1 MSHVKPHSVPALPVF
16 PASMSWE
23 GCPQPSAHCFLP
35 FSKHRGLRSRLWIK
49 CPLLNAPLL
58 PYCLQTKPIP
68 PPLGLWSILKWNQRR
83 LIFLLGLHHKRYKS
97 LEHPFSPVPSF
108 KSEHSLFFFALSSRL
123 VQPLRIISSAAARHR
138 APPHL
143 TAVASGVHSE
153 QDDEELIW
161 LTAHS
166 LIGGVIRATQSRERW
181 GERKC
186 MEGSWCHT

>member
-1 MSHVKPHSVPALPVF
+1 MKMSHVKPHSVPALPVF

-35 FSKHRGLRSRLWIK
+35 FSKPRGLRSRLWIK

-58 PYCLQTKPIP
+58 PYCLQTKPIL

-108 KSEHSLFFFALSSRL
+108 KSEHSLFFSLSPPDSFSHCASSHPPRL
-123 VQPLRIISSAAARHR
+123 GIVRRRIL
-138 APPHL
+138 P
-143 TAVASGVHSE
+143 
-153 QDDEELIW
+153 Q
-161 LTAHS
+161 
-166 LIGGVIRATQSRERW
+166 
-181 GERKC
+181 
-186 MEGSWCHT
+186 